1 MISIEIVMMDGHKT
15 ILHSP
20 KTIMFTDSRL
30 IVTHYDDKQFI
41 FDVANMAYAEL
52 K

>member
-1 MISIEIVMMDGHKT
+1 MTIEILMMDGHKT

-20 KTIMFTDSRL
+20 KSIMFTDSRL

-41 FDVANMAYAEL
+41 FDVADLAYAEV